1 VPEPAEPPVEGDQG
15 TEMLSRP
22 GAATVADP
30 RPGREPAEAA
40 VVAAPPGRR
49 RRPRVSLRW
58 LALGLIPVAGVL
70 GVLAAGDGD
79 NPTAASS
86 TPPPD
91 PIQVEADIASVTVPG
106 TWRESDAPPI
116 PGLELAG
123 ASSAAPADAEDIGIS
138 VGTTRGTGPALLPP
152 LFTKLLDEPP
162 GPGEPVRLG
171 EVAAYRHTGL
181 QPKGLDE
188 ELTIYVAPTNRG
200 VANVACVGEAV
211 QSDCSASAATLTLAD
226 GVEALPLGPSKAYAR
241 AVNRALGKLE
251 RKRSAATGRLRE
263 AKLPGRQADAAS
275 DVAAAYRRAESSL
288 RKAEPTALE
297 REAHPRLVAAI
308 DRSGAAWA
316 ALASAARSE
325 NERRYDAA
333 RSQVRARDGELRNR
347 VKALA
352 QLGYDVE

>member
-1 VPEPAEPPVEGDQG
+1 
-15 TEMLSRP
+15 
-22 GAATVADP
+22 
-30 RPGREPAEAA
+30 
-40 VVAAPPGRR
+40 
-49 RRPRVSLRW
+49 
-58 LALGLIPVAGVL
+58 
-70 GVLAAGDGD
+70 
-79 NPTAASS
+79 
-86 TPPPD
+86 
-91 PIQVEADIASVTVPG
+91 
-106 TWRESDAPPI
+106 
-116 PGLELAG
+116 
-123 ASSAAPADAEDIGIS
+123 
-138 VGTTRGTGPALLPP
+138 
-152 LFTKLLDEPP
+152 
-162 GPGEPVRLG
+162 
-171 EVAAYRHTGL
+171 
-181 QPKGLDE
+181 
-188 ELTIYVAPTNRG
+188 
-200 VANVACVGEAV
+200 VACVGEAV
-211 QSDCSASAATLTLAD
+211 QSDCSASAATLILAD

>member
-1 VPEPAEPPVEGDQG
+1 MAVSTAPPADEDQG

-40 VVAAPPGRR
+40 AAPPARR
-49 RRPRVSLRW
+49 RVPRISLRW
-58 LALGLIPVAGVL
+58 LALALIPIAGLL
-70 GVLAAGDGD
+70 GVLAAGGGED
-79 NPTAASS
+79 PTTTGS

-91 PIQVEADIASVTVPG
+91 PIQVEAEIAAVTVPG
-106 TWRESDAPPI
+106 TWREADALAV

-123 ASSAAPADAEDIGIS
+123 ASTAAPADAEDIGIS
-138 VGTTRGTGPALLPP
+138 VGTTTGTGPALLPP

-171 EVAAYRHTGL
+171 EIAAYRHTGL

-188 ELTIYVAPTNRG
+188 ELTLYVAPTNRG

-211 QSDCSASAATLTLAD
+211 QSDCSASAATLILAD
-226 GVEALPLGPSKAYAR
+226 GVKALPLGPSRAYAR
-241 AVNRALGKLE
+241 AVNGALGKLE
-251 RKRSAATGRLRE
+251 RRRSAAMGRLRS

-275 DVAAAYRRAESSL
+275 GVAAAYRGARAAL
-288 RKAEPTALE
+288 RKAQPTALE
-297 REAHPRLVAAI
+297 REAHPKLVAAV
-308 DRSGAAWA
+308 DRSAAAWA

-325 NERRYDAA
+325 SKSRYDAA
-333 RSQVRARDGELRNR
+333 RSTVRARDADLRRR
-347 VKALA
+347 VNALA
-352 QLGYDVE
+352 QLGYNVE